1 MSPRFSVAMR
11 FGIVLYTTL
20 LAHPSTA
27 SVLLGRVVG
36 VSDGDTITV
45 LDSGKRQHKVWQ
57 DILSRC

>member
-1 MSPRFSVAMR
+1 MR